1 MARRT
6 GGGRR
11 LSGVRPERFGT
22 LAVQVGY
29 ATVMAALLLAVVTF
43 GVLVARAPSF
53 AAGVDAAV
61 AAGTGP
67 LSGSGV
73 AWLFRAGVLGLLIG
87 SWVLGLGLIVDGLL
101 D

>member
-1 MARRT
+1 MSRRT
-6 GGGRR
+6 GGRR
-11 LSGVRPERFGT
+11 LSGVRPEQVGT

-29 ATVMAALLLAVVTF
+29 ATVTAALLLAAVTF
-43 GVLVARAPSF
+43 GVLLARAPTV
-53 AAGVDAAV
+53 AAGIDAAV

-73 AWLFRAGVLGLLIG
+73 TWLFHVGVLGVLIG
-87 SWVLGLGLIVDGLL
+87 SWLLGLGLIIDGL

>member
-6 GGGRR
+6 GGGHR
-11 LSGVRPERFGT
+11 LSGFRPERIGV

-29 ATVMAALLLAVVTF
+29 ATVMAALLLAVVTL
-43 GVLVARAPSF
+43 GVLLARAPTV
-53 AAGVDAAV
+53 AAGIDAAV

-67 LSGSGV
+67 LSGSGA
-73 AWLFRAGVLGLLIG
+73 AWLFHVGVLGLLFG
-87 SWVLGLGLIVDGLL
+87 SWLLGLGLIVDGLV